1 MPYRSSHRRCSVRKG
16 VLRNFAKFT
25 GKNLCHGLFVNK
37 VVGLACNFIKKETL
51 AQVFSRE
58 FCKISQNTF
67 LQNTSGRLLLNL
79 IKNHISSY
87 QEKIIQSRFSAF
99 CMISASKNYLIK
111 GLLFHSCTATSMYFF
126 FRLIKITGYQ
136 ECFLSFKLIEHVF
149 LLTRTFN

>member
-79 IKNHISSY
+79 IKIPH
-87 QEKIIQSRFSAF
+87 KLLSRKDNSIAVQRVLYDFRFQKLFNKRFAF
-99 CMISASKNYLIK
+99 P
-111 GLLFHSCTATSMYFF
+111 LLYRDFYVLFLAAYKDHWVPRMFF
-126 FRLIKITGYQ
+126 VL
-136 ECFLSFKLIEHVF
+136 
-149 LLTRTFN
+149 

>member
-79 IKNHISSY
+79 IKIPH
-87 QEKIIQSRFSAF
+87 KLLSRKDNSIAVQRVLYDFRFQKLFNKRLAF
-99 CMISASKNYLIK
+99 P
-111 GLLFHSCTATSMYFF
+111 LLYRDFYVLFLPAYKDHWVPRMFF
-126 FRLIKITGYQ
+126 VL
-136 ECFLSFKLIEHVF
+136 
-149 LLTRTFN
+149 